1 MVNDAEPNGTT
12 SSSGDQADDVDASFV
27 KALPEVAS
35 SMNDEEKTTFMKSPE
50 VARFWES
57 VKHLPTYGKFV
68 AKVVRDPDVPRSAKV
83 VLGVGGGYAV
93 SPIDLVPGVIPV
105 AGQMDDLYAM
115 LTAIQQS
122 LKLMPDDVAQKH
134 LDAAGITRDTIDGDL
149 AAVRDVARLAIVTSV
164 KFGGKALGR
173 FSRAAISFAN
183 EQLQRR
189 GKGAE

>member
-1 MVNDAEPNGTT
+1 MTDSSEPNGTT
-12 SSSGDQADDVDASFV
+12 PAANGQTSDDDASII
-27 KALPEVAS
+27 KALPEATS
-35 SMNDEEKTTFMKSPE
+35 SMSEEEKTTFMKSPE
-50 VARFWES
+50 VARFWEA
-57 VKHLPTYGKFV
+57 VKHLPAYGKFV
-68 AKVVRDPDVPRSAKV
+68 AKVVRDPDVPKSAKV

-105 AGQMDDLYAM
+105 AGQMDDVYAM

-122 LKLMPDDVAQKH
+122 LKRMPDDIAQKH
-134 LDAAGITRDTIDGDL
+134 LDAAGITRDMIDGDL
-149 AAVRDVARLAIVTSV
+149 AAVRNVARLAIVTSV

-173 FSRAAISFAN
+173 LSRAAISFAN